1 MSGAKPQLIMEF
13 PAIATM
19 LGIRRAPLNVG
30 EGNEIENVLVVG
42 GVISLA
48 ELEIKA
54 AALQKQLAISVASI
68 GLLML
73 LTLFVSTGRLLR
85 PIDV

>member
-1 MSGAKPQLIMEF
+1 M
-13 PAIATM
+13 
-19 LGIRRAPLNVG
+19 
-30 EGNEIENVLVVG
+30 
-42 GVISLA
+42 ISLA

-85 PIDV
+85 PIDVFN